1 MINNILARNRKF
13 QEEIFHIDS
22 EATKTGVVRSY
33 VYITVCPHVQRDN
46 PLAKA
51 RGLSPRRDG
60 QTVLY
65 NYYIKYYLL

>member
-13 QEEIFHIDS
+13 QEEIFHTDS
-22 EATKTGVVRSY
+22 QAKKTEVLKS
-33 VYITVCPHVQRDN
+33 YITVCPHVRRDN
-46 PLAKA
+46 PLTKA